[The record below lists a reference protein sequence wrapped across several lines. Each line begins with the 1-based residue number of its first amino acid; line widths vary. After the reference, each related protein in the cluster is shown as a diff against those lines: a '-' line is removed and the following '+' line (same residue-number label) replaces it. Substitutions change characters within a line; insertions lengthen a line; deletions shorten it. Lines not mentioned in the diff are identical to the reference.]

1 MTSSWF
7 FLSSLNNDARSTAQ
21 SELLRQFFRDRKNTL
36 RVSTTHHQNYVFD
49 RTDLIKVSTLVLGR
63 KAIVMSLYEK
73 RERETD
79 KKRKQVVT
87 QGTFSTNRH
96 SGNSGTY
103 VTANGETTYS
113 KSGCWTF

>member
-73 RERETD
+73 RERQKEKTSGD
-79 KKRKQVVT
+79 ASNFFDESPLGKQ
-87 QGTFSTNRH
+87 RH
-96 SGNSGTY
+96 LCDSQWRN
-103 VTANGETTYS
+103 NIF
-113 KSGCWTF
+113 KI